1 MWTKTTDTNY
11 SRTPTSPILNKYNT
25 QERTH
30 ERRPSTKSNTSKSS
44 KSTEEGDDDEVREDA
59 CDDWGF
65 HCFGDGE
72 RGVGVGAAIISN
84 GSSCEETDSRSN
96 SVSSQE
102 SSRPRRYSADDVDY
116 LKHAMFV
123 LDCEQDDAF
132 NYDYSSSPP
141 KLTVTVLS
149 SVEGDGDGIN
159 NTKKDAAA
167 AAAAACDDQTLDCG
181 SDDGGSGSGGSGS
194 SGGGSRSS
202 ASTIVPQT
210 LSSTTTKS
218 ISATTSAPSLPHF
231 SIPLS
236 TASPIIHP
244 PSAFS
249 QVSRGSIN
257 KSHRS
262 QSSSVSTTPE
272 EEGKEVVA
280 TKKLDRAKE
289 TLLSAENLLFDLEL

>member
-44 KSTEEGDDDEVREDA
+44 KSTEEGDDDEVRGDA

-72 RGVGVGAAIISN
+72 SGVGVGVGV
-84 GSSCEETDSRSN
+84 GSSCKETDSRSN
-96 SVSSQE
+96 SRSNSP
-102 SSRPRRYSADDVDY
+102 PRRYSADDVDY

-167 AAAAACDDQTLDCG
+167 AAAACDDQTLDGG
-181 SDDGGSGSGGSGS
+181 SDGGGSGSGG
-194 SGGGSRSS
+194 GSRTS

-236 TASPIIHP
+236 TTSPMIHP

-249 QVSRGSIN
+249 QVSRGSVN

-262 QSSSVSTTPE
+262 QSSSASTTPE